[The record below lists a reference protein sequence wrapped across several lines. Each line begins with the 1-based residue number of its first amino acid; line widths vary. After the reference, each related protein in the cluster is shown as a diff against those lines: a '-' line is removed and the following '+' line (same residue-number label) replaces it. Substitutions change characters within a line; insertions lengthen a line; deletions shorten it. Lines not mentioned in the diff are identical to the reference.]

1 MIPLAATIAKRLGK
15 RMGKVVTE
23 AQVKS
28 GDLNKHLIELFKNHK
43 LIKMF
48 QRENYEESRSE
59 KFIDAL
65 IEKSKKIEI
74 IYARPSS
81 IMETLTGLVIAILIF
96 YSGKL
101 IFNDEIGINNFF
113 SFLAA
118 MMLAYQPVRSLSTLS
133 LGINQ
138 GLSAGK
144 RILPII
150 DYENKILTND
160 TNPNL
165 KLNNADIKF
174 KNVNFSYDKDKIIL
188 NNININIEG
197 GKINA
202 IVGLSGAGKSTLLNL
217 IPRIY
222 DKSSGDIIIDNQSI
236 YDVNLASLRNQISIV
251 DQNTTLFD
259 DTIFNNI
266 IYAKPDATK
275 EDVFEASRL
284 SMSEDFIKKLDK
296 GFDTLVGENGT
307 RLSGGEK
314 QRVSIARAFLR
325 KSKIILLDEPTSSLD
340 SETENKIQLA
350 LKKLTENK
358 TTIVIAHRLSTI
370 QSASK
375 IFVIDNG
382 NLAATGT
389 HNELLKSSDIY
400 TNFYNKQIKSN

>member
-1 MIPLAATIAKRLGK
+1 
-15 RMGKVVTE
+15 
-23 AQVKS
+23 
-28 GDLNKHLIELFKNHK
+28 
-43 LIKMF
+43 
-48 QRENYEESRSE
+48 
-59 KFIDAL
+59 
-65 IEKSKKIEI
+65 
-74 IYARPSS
+74 
-81 IMETLTGLVIAILIF
+81 METLTGIVIAIIIF

-118 MMLAYQPVRSLSTLS
+118 MMLAYQPVRALATLN
-133 LGINQ
+133 LGVNQ
-138 GLSAGK
+138 GISAGR

-150 DYENKILTND
+150 DYENKILAND
-160 TNPNL
+160 SKPIL

-174 KNVNFSYDKDKIIL
+174 NNVNYSYDENKIIL
-188 NNININIEG
+188 KNINIEIDG
-197 GKINA
+197 GKMNA

-222 DKSSGDIIIDNQSI
+222 DKSSGDITIDNQSI
-236 YDVNLASLRNQISIV
+236 YEINLASLRNQISIV

-266 IYAKPDATK
+266 IYAKPDAAQ
-275 EDVFEASRL
+275 EEVFEASRL

-296 GFDTLVGENGT
+296 GFNTLVGENGI
-307 RLSGGEK
+307 RLSGGER
-314 QRVSIARAFLR
+314 QRISIARAFLR

-340 SETENKIQLA
+340 SETEDKIQLA

-370 QSASK
+370 QNSNK

-382 NLAATGT
+382 KVVSIGT
-389 HNELLKSSDIY
+389 HKELLNNSNIY
-400 TNFYNKQIKSN
+400 NNFYNKQIKNN